1 MHAFETFPRT
11 QTLLHLRYPH
21 LPILMLGERGH
32 PGIVRAKKNDEKVE
46 DYAAFPNLNPVQMA
60 VYCLVLLFFCG
71 RFVCETPY
79 YLVMLVFGLQ

>member
-1 MHAFETFPRT
+1 MECIISTRSTSAN
-11 QTLLHLRYPH
+11 LLHLRYPH

-71 RFVCETPY
+71 HFV
-79 YLVMLVFGLQ
+79 LQKAVLIS